1 MKKVN
6 RFCAKT
12 FLLVAALFAAL
23 PVLAQNE
30 PTIDKTSVQVT
41 TQEHRVS
48 YANGQEDRSLWSWTP
63 RIEFRVNGPIASGS
77 QLQVEYFL
85 PGGKPWLKID
95 CATDEVAAGQSLKV
109 GYPPCG
115 NDLPDEQA
123 VTTLGPVDF
132 KISLKNEL
140 QGTAK
145 TLFAGKFSVGKVQV
159 GLKTP
164 EFKNNFDYYVEHDWN
179 LPIGYVYQADPE
191 DYLGEADPAD
201 IEFAPVA
208 VSMWFRGDFNAADK
222 ITAHLFHKGREVSNT
237 ADSSKGSSHQE
248 AHNTTYESTPYVWR
262 RYRFMFTNALLF
274 NREEPDNHAEAF
286 RLDKNPGEYE
296 VKVMRN
302 GKLVRAA
309 KFTIGPDGKLAD
321 NGVARSNSLGTKRI
335 VIPVQVLGADD
346 GEWDKTAWRTT
357 AFYGN
362 PLSGFTAP

>member
-1 MKKVN
+1 MKKVKGL
-6 RFCAKT
+6 CASLI
-12 FLLVAALFAAL
+12 LLAALAATEAR
-23 PVLAQNE
+23 AQSE
-30 PTIDKTSVQVT
+30 PTIDRTSIQVT
-41 TQEHRVS
+41 TQEHRVT
-48 YANGQEDRSLWSWTP
+48 YTNGQEDRSLWSWTP
-63 RIEFRVNGPIASGS
+63 RIEFRVNGPITSGS

-85 PGGKPWLKID
+85 PGGKPWIKVD
-95 CATDEVAAGQSLKV
+95 CETGEVGANQWWKV
-109 GYPPCG
+109 SNPPCG
-115 NDLPDEQA
+115 ADLPDEQG

-140 QGTAK
+140 QGTSK
-145 TLFAGKFSVGKVQV
+145 TLFAGRFSLGKVQV

-164 EFKNNFDYYVEHDWN
+164 EFKNNFDYYVIHDWN

-191 DYLGEADPAD
+191 DYIGSDVSPDEV
-201 IEFAPVA
+201 EFAPVA
-208 VSMWFRGDFNAADK
+208 VSMWFRGDFNGADK
-222 ITAHLFHKGREVSNT
+222 ITAHLFYNGKEVSNT

-274 NREEPDNHAEAF
+274 NREEPDNHPNAF
-286 RLDKNPGEYE
+286 RMDRNPGEYE

-302 GKLVRAA
+302 GKLARTA
-309 KFTIGPDGKLAD
+309 KFTVGPGGKLAD
-321 NGVARSNSLGTKRI
+321 NGVARSNNLGTKRI

-346 GEWDKTAWRTT
+346 GEWDRNAWKTT